1 MKRMLPSWMEIAAVS
16 LTVTTL
22 LGGGVRVLA
31 QSGARADHNVLT
43 EAEAAAGWIALFD
56 GRTLTGW
63 EPIGDPQWRV
73 EDGTLMVNVPAP
85 ATGSRRP
92 SGVIRHS
99 RTFSNFTLKVDF
111 LSDET
116 LGSGIFFRCPAA
128 GRPSGTACY
137 EVNIGDTHDTWPT
150 GSLVNL
156 RDTLQIRP
164 KTIGRWSTFEITA
177 AGGHLSVTLNGQ
189 PLIEADDSRLQSGA
203 VALQALGTGT
213 IRFRNIKVLPLGTS

>member
-1 MKRMLPSWMEIAAVS
+1 MGVAASVAVAIACGATS
-16 LTVTTL
+16 
-22 LGGGVRVLA
+22 RALA
-31 QSGARADHNVLT
+31 QSEQGGHNALT
-43 EAEAAAGWIALFD
+43 AAEAAAGWISLFD

-63 EPIGDPQWRV
+63 EPTGDPQWRV
-73 EDGTLMVNVPAP
+73 EDGTITVTVPAP
-85 ATGSRRP
+85 AAGAGRP
-92 SGVIRHS
+92 SGVIKNS
-99 RTFSNFTLKVDF
+99 RTFSNFELEVDF

-116 LGSGIFFRCPAA
+116 LGSGVFFRCPAT

-164 KTIGRWSTFEITA
+164 QTIGRWSTFEITA
-177 AGGHLSVTLNGQ
+177 AGAHLAVRLNGK

-203 VALQALGTGT
+203 IALQALGNGT
-213 IRFRNIKVLPLGTS
+213 IRFRNIKVLPLGS